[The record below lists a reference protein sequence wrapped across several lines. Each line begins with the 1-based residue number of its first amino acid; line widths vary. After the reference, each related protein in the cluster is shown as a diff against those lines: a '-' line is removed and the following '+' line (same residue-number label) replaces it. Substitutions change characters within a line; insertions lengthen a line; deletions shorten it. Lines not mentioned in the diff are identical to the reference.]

1 VIVIEKQGAVLVA
14 HNPLHRPRSPKN
26 APKRGNVTELSRKAR
41 RRMLLLLNRCDY
53 NCRVTFLTLTFHS
66 SPTISESNRAFK
78 AFVKVL
84 KRRGENVSAIWRR
97 EFQPLRGAVHFHL
110 LVFNLPFWEQSEL
123 QTIWTRCTGED
134 RSIVD
139 IRLVHSR
146 KHALRYVS
154 KYIAKLP
161 EPTPLTSLELSP
173 YQAAEEKP
181 SIGRCWG
188 YINKDGLPL
197 ARAEV
202 YILDD
207 PELESEIWLTAAI
220 LTGGRC
226 GNDPNMLILFSDYA
240 SEFIR
245 SITARGRKMRLAPN
259 EAAKVCVPLHQ
270 RPNRREFEALWYT
283 G

>member
-1 VIVIEKQGAVLVA
+1 MAY
-14 HNPLHRPRSPKN
+14 NPLHRSPRPKN
-26 APKRGNVTELSRKAR
+26 VPKRGNVTDLSRKAR

-53 NCRVTFLTLTFHS
+53 NCRVTFITLTFHS
-66 SPTISESNRAFK
+66 SPTVSESNRAFK
-78 AFVKVL
+78 AFTKCL
-84 KRRGENVSAIWRR
+84 RRMGDNVSAIWRR
-97 EFQPLRGAVHFHL
+97 ETQPLRGAFHFHL
-110 LVFNLPFWEQSEL
+110 LVFNMPFIPQCDL

-139 IRLVHSR
+139 VRLVTSR
-146 KHALRYVS
+146 KHALRYVA
-154 KYIAKLP
+154 KYIAKVDAP
-161 EPTPLTSLELSP
+161 APLTSLELSP

-207 PELESEIWLTAAI
+207 PALEAEIWLTASV

-226 GNDPNMLILFSDYA
+226 GNDPNMLILFSDHA
-240 SEFIR
+240 SEFVR
-245 SITARGRKMRLAPN
+245 AITARGRKMRLAPN
-259 EAAKVCVPLHQ
+259 EVAKTCLPTHQ
-270 RPNRREFEALWYT
+270 RPNRREFEALWCVA
-283 G
+283 